1 MSSLNSIGQ
10 TVFESRV
17 RKQKMW
23 TDRQMDKRTDRI
35 TPISERNL
43 AMMVIYL
50 LSSLNLTGHSVFD
63 L

>member
-1 MSSLNSIGQ
+1 MLTNR
-10 TVFESRV
+10 E
-17 RKQKMW
+17 
-23 TDRQMDKRTDRI
+23 MDKKQTNERTDKI